1 MSTGIPNL
9 PIELSATHFNKKSN
23 DQYHLFDISS
33 LRDLPEALQKPIAI
47 FRYGDPHKTQNI
59 IVEISKDGKNFLIG
73 LHFNLRQNGILINS
87 IRGLFPKDL
96 HEWLNW
102 IQQGKL
108 LYVDK
113 KKIQNQ
119 ITQRQI
125 NLADVS
131 YLDLDSINNIIA
143 DFENP
148 SQNSNKIE
156 KSVKKNERERR
167 ETEEDIAK
175 LSLPEYRLADAPED
189 LKQFVNDLFMRGE
202 HAKTDIRK
210 LSRTFG
216 TIFHYSRKLPSL
228 ERMFDR
234 AAEIDEIKHG
244 IANHQLKK
252 PSDLKGGIL
261 KERYHIPEGYDK
273 LLQKIENARAFL

>member
-1 MSTGIPNL
+1 MEAQKRDNLSSGHVYYPGYPSDILLSTKIPNL
-9 PIELSATHFNKKSN
+9 PIELSATHLNKKSN
-23 DQYHLFDISS
+23 DKDYLFDISS

-73 LHFNLRQNGILINS
+73 LHFNLRQNGILINL

-148 SQNSNKIE
+148 SQNSNEIE
-156 KSVKKNERERR
+156 KSAE
-167 ETEEDIAK
+167 
-175 LSLPEYRLADAPED
+175 
-189 LKQFVNDLFMRGE
+189 
-202 HAKTDIRK
+202 KTD
-210 LSRTFG
+210 G
-216 TIFHYSRKLPSL
+216 YGL
-228 ERMFDR
+228 ERMETDFYSDETVKFSLVEDKTVLKKLNKAEKDGEVITLYR
-234 AAEIDEIKHG
+234 AAQLIDG
-244 IANHQLKK
+244 
-252 PSDLKGGIL
+252 
-261 KERYHIPEGYDK
+261 K
-273 LLQKIENARAFL
+273 LYPPTAVSGNNGKSFRTSGSVY